1 MLKRHLLRIVQT
13 IFLAVESREE
23 VIREFCIVL
32 YERRVIFMKN
42 IIINNVEKIAIGIAI
57 FSISGLLY
65 VVKELSKYDC

>member
-1 MLKRHLLRIVQT
+1 MKMRDKNNS
-13 IFLAVESREE
+13 F
-23 VIREFCIVL
+23 

-42 IIINNVEKIAIGIAI
+42 IIINNIDKILIGIAI

>member
-1 MLKRHLLRIVQT
+1 MKTRDKNN
-13 IFLAVESREE
+13 SY
-23 VIREFCIVL
+23 

-42 IIINNVEKIAIGIAI
+42 IIINNVENIAIGIAI

>member
-1 MLKRHLLRIVQT
+1 MKMRDKNN
-13 IFLAVESREE
+13 SY
-23 VIREFCIVL
+23 

-42 IIINNVEKIAIGIAI
+42 IIINNIDKILIGIAIAI